1 MNEFNKVFLAS
12 HPEIARSIARR
23 LRRPKV
29 IVAALKPK
37 YAKAIYEGRKNW
49 EFRKTPPPL
58 FQWIYI
64 YESAPVSAVTGKV
77 IFSESVTGMPM
88 VVFDIVKTNKCY
100 TKNLAG
106 ISLDALEAYAG
117 KKLVTALRVYKAER
131 FDKPIPFDA
140 KPPQNWGRYAYRT
153 VPTQTAQTE
162 GGVQGSE
169 VRA

>member
-23 LRRPKV
+23 LRQPKV
-29 IVAALKPK
+29 IVVALKPK

-49 EFRKTPPPL
+49 EFRKAPPPL
-58 FQWIYI
+58 FRWLYV
-64 YESAPVSAVTGKV
+64 YESAPISAVTGRV
-77 IFSESVTGMPM
+77 IFSESVTGIPLAVM
-88 VVFDIVKTNKCY
+88 DIVKTNKCY

-106 ISLDALEAYAG
+106 ISLSDLKEYAG
-117 KKLVTALRVYKAER
+117 ERLVTALRIYKAER

-153 VPTQTAQTE
+153 VPKQTAQTE

-169 VRA
+169 AQT